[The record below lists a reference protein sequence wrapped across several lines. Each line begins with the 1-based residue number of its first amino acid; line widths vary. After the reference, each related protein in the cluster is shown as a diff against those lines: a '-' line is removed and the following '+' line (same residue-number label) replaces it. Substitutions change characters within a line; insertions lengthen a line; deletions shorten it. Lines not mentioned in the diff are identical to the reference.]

1 MSREQVF
8 DSEIKKFFD
17 VSLKILESYSKTFLS
32 LHANPDNHTL
42 RNLQRYRIVYNMT
55 TPDDHIPYFQ
65 KLFRNYRSELLE
77 ILKED
82 KWLIEG
88 SVVIQYGEDFED
100 EVLRKR
106 AEKRKIELSQI
117 YKYAVQLKKSVEES
131 LRGLPESVQ
140 EQSQEL
146 IYPDIFLLHLFRIL
160 YAIYPQNK
168 EVQKV
173 VQTLEKDLGISSNQR
188 KMNPVLEGLAE
199 NAKSLFG
206 GVLPGN
212 LKIPSNEEMSQKLE
226 EAFKD
231 PVVNETLGAT
241 VNSLMSAKNLGEGL
255 GAALKTL
262 ENPKF
267 MDGILKAVQ
276 TLIPAETLD
285 SIMKSTEQLKESGEV
300 KEALGKLGLPS
311 EIDIS
316 KMLSDGGKGIDLSKM
331 LNINQLANA
340 ISQETGSS
348 VESLEEPQDSV
359 VETSESNSEQVTQN
373 TSTVEGLQENN
384 ISKETPDLQK
394 MLGGVN
400 PEMVLQSLMKN
411 VPSDFQNLL
420 TQMMKQQGPVGSGTP
435 TQEVKSL
442 IDLDNL

>member
-1 MSREQVF
+1 
-8 DSEIKKFFD
+8 
-17 VSLKILESYSKTFLS
+17 
-32 LHANPDNHTL
+32 
-42 RNLQRYRIVYNMT
+42 
-55 TPDDHIPYFQ
+55 
-65 KLFRNYRSELLE
+65 
-77 ILKED
+77 
-82 KWLIEG
+82 
-88 SVVIQYGEDFED
+88 
-100 EVLRKR
+100 
-106 AEKRKIELSQI
+106 
-117 YKYAVQLKKSVEES
+117 
-131 LRGLPESVQ
+131 
-140 EQSQEL
+140 
-146 IYPDIFLLHLFRIL
+146 L

-373 TSTVEGLQENN
+373 TSTVERLQENN
-384 ISKETPDLQK
+384 ISKETQDLQK

>member
-100 EVLRKR
+100 ELLRKR

-199 NAKSLFG
+199 NAKNLFG

-300 KEALGKLGLPS
+300 KDALGKLGLPS

-359 VETSESNSEQVTQN
+359 VETSESNSEQVAQN

-384 ISKETPDLQK
+384 ISNETHDLQK